1 MKKDTKNRSLK
12 NKLKLFAVTALA
24 FTAISAAAIG
34 VVGIEKAH
42 AEEWKG
48 GEIKQNYVFG
58 ETLKV
63 PDYVLSVNGK
73 ELKTTSVVEFP
84 DGTNYGSDEVR
95 LSQAGKYG
103 VKLPPHPAP
112 SEEEAGPGCHA
123 LRERRS
129 THR

>member
-1 MKKDTKNRSLK
+1 MMKKDTKNKSLK

-73 ELKTTSVVEFP
+73 ELKT
-84 DGTNYGSDEVR
+84 
-95 LSQAGKYG
+95 
-103 VKLPPHPAP
+103 KLK
-112 SEEEAGPGCHA
+112 SRTELITEAMRFVC
-123 LRERRS
+123 RRRGN
-129 THR
+129 TA